1 MTRPESRSAPAEGP
15 VVTGSGDDG
24 RRRPLQ
30 LVIGLLGWALLI
42 ALIWYLASN
51 ASAAAVDLA
60 VFFVT
65 VITIF
70 AIFSTVTAVQ
80 LRARLIDQ
88 RAMEPED
95 RIVDNGLDTLGRRV
109 ELPAGDLGGEIV
121 LFEDD
126 GVRRYSPR
134 PVQ

>member
-1 MTRPESRSAPAEGP
+1 MTRPEPRSAPAEGP

-30 LVIGLLGWALLI
+30 LVIGFLGWALLI

-51 ASAAAVDLA
+51 SSAAAVDLA

-109 ELPAGDLGGEIV
+109 ELLGGEIV

-126 GVRRYSPR
+126 GVRRYSSR

>member
-1 MTRPESRSAPAEGP
+1 MDRRDSPATAEGP
-15 VVTGSGDDG
+15 VVTGSADDG
-24 RRRPLQ
+24 RRRFLQ
-30 LVIGLLGWALLI
+30 LAIGLLGWALLI
-42 ALIWYLASN
+42 SVIWYLASN

-88 RAMEPED
+88 RAMKPED

-121 LFEDD
+121 LFDDD
-126 GVRRYSPR
+126 GVRRYSSR
-134 PVQ
+134 PVR